1 MVMPFGLKS
10 APQIFQRKMDK
21 IFFEYSNFIIVYSDD
36 ILICSKN
43 EEDHEKH
50 LDVFI
55 TLCKTHSIILLDK
68 KVDIKKK
75 KIEFLGMIINTK
87 EINLQPHISEKIKDF
102 PDELRTK

>member
-1 MVMPFGLKS
+1 MVMPFRLKS

-36 ILICSKN
+36 ILICSEN

-55 TLCKTHSIILLDK
+55 TLCKTHSIILIDR
-68 KVDIKKK
+68 KVYIKKK
-75 KIEFLGMIINTK
+75 KIEFLGMIINT
-87 EINLQPHISEKIKDF
+87 
-102 PDELRTK
+102 